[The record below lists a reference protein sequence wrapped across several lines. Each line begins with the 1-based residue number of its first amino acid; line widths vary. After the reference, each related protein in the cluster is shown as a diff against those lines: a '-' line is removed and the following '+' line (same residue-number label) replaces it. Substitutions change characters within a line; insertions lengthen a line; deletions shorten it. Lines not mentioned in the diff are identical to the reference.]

1 MEGVSLP
8 RRIPVTL
15 AAAALLLAG
24 CTSTVEGT
32 ASPSPTTGA
41 PSSSSGSSDD
51 QGDQDP
57 DGLAAGL
64 LPEDAFGAGAQV
76 APVTEADVRAG
87 AAVGADLSGVT
98 VTPEACAQAIQKSQ
112 PSVEDLEDFAAQ
124 TATTGTTVVVQLLTV
139 GAPGDPVTD
148 LAAAVANCPQATL
161 TSPEIGTATITFS
174 ALDVPDLGDG
184 SAGLSYTTTVTG
196 PDGSQLT
203 IPALIAVA
211 VDGDR
216 LLTLL
221 STSIGGTAD
230 TAGFVDLVQQAYEYQ
245 ADKLD

>member
-1 MEGVSLP
+1 MSLP
-8 RRIPVTL
+8 RRIPVVL
-15 AAAALLLAG
+15 AAATVLLAG

-32 ASPSPTTGA
+32 ASPSPTTAGA
-41 PSSSSGSSDD
+41 PSSSGSGGD
-51 QGDQDP
+51 QGGDQDP

-76 APVTEADVRAG
+76 SPVTEADVRAG
-87 AAVGADLSGVT
+87 AAVGADLAGVT
-98 VTPEACAQAIQKSQ
+98 ITPEACAQAIQQSQ

-124 TATTGTTVVVQLLTV
+124 TATSGTSVVVQLLTV
-139 GAPGDPVTD
+139 GAPGDPVAD
-148 LAAAVANCPQATL
+148 LAASVATCPQATL

-174 ALDVPDLGDG
+174 ALDVPALGDG
-184 SAGLSYTTTVTG
+184 SAGLSYTTSVTG

-216 LLTLL
+216 LLTVL
-221 STSIGGTAD
+221 STSIGGSTD
-230 TAGFVDLVQQAYEYQ
+230 TAAFTDLVQQAYDYQ
-245 ADKLD
+245 ADQLD